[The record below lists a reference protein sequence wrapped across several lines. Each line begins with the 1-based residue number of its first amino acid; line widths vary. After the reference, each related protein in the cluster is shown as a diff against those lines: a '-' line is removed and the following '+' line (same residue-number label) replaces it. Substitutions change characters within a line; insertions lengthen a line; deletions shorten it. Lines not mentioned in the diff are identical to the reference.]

1 MAPWPMTLLGR
12 AWAVQILLASI
23 VLALIGARLYL
34 KFGIQRKWLEASDYL
49 IFFSWICA
57 LAGTSGDIFLLI
69 LKVPDDTLAT
79 FENYV
84 PSSPEHFELIF
95 KYLFAVVF
103 PLYTSFYLCK
113 FALLAV
119 YLQLFPRHMKG
130 KRYALYVTIAY
141 TIACFIGSI
150 LGLVLSCLPVERQWA
165 TNLEDACSN
174 RTLVSDA
181 LWGLHISSSVMIY
194 ALPFL
199 ILWGMQL
206 KRPVKLGLYATFG
219 LSAIDLVLS
228 SVMRFVWFRSDLDH
242 QVMATIDLYYATD
255 NYIFLIVACL
265 PPLRPYLGMIH
276 STGSSARSWGRK
288 KSSGAISSI
297 GSKGTDLLPRHS
309 NHPRQPSESSPTSPT
324 AAVARLGSTATLRG
338 AESDEALDDYEL
350 DDVSRGE
357 FEVNHV

>member
-1 MAPWPMTLLGR
+1 MLVITFPVTV
-12 AWAVQILLASI
+12 AVQILLASI

-34 KFGIQRKWLEASDYL
+34 KFAIQRKRLEASDYL

-57 LAGTSGDIFLLI
+57 LAGTSGDIFMLI

-130 KRYALYVTIAY
+130 KRYALYATIAY
-141 TIACFIGSI
+141 TVACFIGSI
-150 LGLVLSCLPVERQWA
+150 LGLVLSCLPVERQW
-165 TNLEDACSN
+165 TIKLEDACTN
-174 RTLVSDA
+174 RTQVSDA
-181 LWGLHISSSVMIY
+181 LWGLHITSSVMIY

-199 ILWGMQL
+199 ILRGMQL

-228 SVMRFVWFRSDLDH
+228 SVMRFAWFRSDLDH

-276 STGSSARSWGRK
+276 SSGSSARSWGRK
-288 KSSGAISSI
+288 KSTGAVSSSTG
-297 GSKGTDLLPRHS
+297 GSKVTDLLPRHS
-309 NHPRQPSESSPTSPT
+309 NHPRQPSQPLSPT
-324 AAVARLGSTATLRG
+324 AAMARVGSTDTLRG
-338 AESDEALDDYEL
+338 VESDEALDDYEL
-350 DDVSRGE
+350 DDVSRR
-357 FEVNHV
+357 EVEANHV